1 MALAKRPLWLR
12 FAGLA
17 LGVVL
22 VAVAAWFALR
32 HVDLSLLKGAA
43 PWQVTA
49 ILAAVVSNI
58 LVTATLFWVVTKSF
72 DAHPPVTWTQMRALV
87 AASGL
92 LNYLGIQAGSIG
104 RAAYLKNRNGL
115 PVIQSVAI
123 QLVVVSVS
131 TVVSCVVALT
141 LVGLSGHF
149 NQRIALVAAIV
160 GVAVCALVTYP
171 IAKGMLRRPIVAAWS
186 WAPLKAFDLALTA
199 LRIWVSF
206 QIVGREISPSAALA
220 MAGGVAV
227 VNLLSFTPNGLG
239 LREWAIAAMASVI
252 DPSLWAVAVMATLV
266 DRALE
271 AIVLIVTG
279 LASVVVLRRP

>member
-1 MALAKRPLWLR
+1 MALVKRPLWMR

-17 LGVVL
+17 LGMVL
-22 VAVAAWFALR
+22 VAAAAWFALR
-32 HVDLSLLKGAA
+32 HVDLSLLKSAA

-49 ILAAVVSNI
+49 ILTAVVANI

-72 DAHPPVTWTQMRALV
+72 DTHPPVTWTQMRALV

-92 LNYLGIQAGSIG
+92 LNYLGIQAGSIS
-104 RAAYLKNRNGL
+104 RAAYLKARNNL
-115 PVIQSVAI
+115 PVMQSVAI

-131 TVVSCVVALT
+131 TVVSGVVALT

-149 NQRIALVAAIV
+149 SQGFALTATIV
-160 GVAVCALVTYP
+160 GVVGCALVTSP
-171 IAKGMLRRPIVAAWS
+171 IAKGMLRRPLVSAWS
-186 WAPLKAFDLALTA
+186 WAPLKALDLALTA
-199 LRIWVSF
+199 LRVWVSF

-220 MAGGVAV
+220 MAGGIAV
-227 VNLLSFTPNGLG
+227 VNLLSVTPNGLG
-239 LREWAIAAMASVI
+239 LREWAVAVMASVI
-252 DPSLWAVAVMATLV
+252 DPSLWAVAMVATLV